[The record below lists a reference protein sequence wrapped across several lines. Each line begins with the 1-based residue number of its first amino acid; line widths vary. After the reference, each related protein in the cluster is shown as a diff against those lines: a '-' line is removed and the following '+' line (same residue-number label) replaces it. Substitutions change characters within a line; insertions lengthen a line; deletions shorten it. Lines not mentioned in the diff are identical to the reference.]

1 MRARSAR
8 ADRVQVTPA
17 SGTRMAARKTLIF
30 IARPIRKRPFLGAGL
45 IGGRSARRSVG
56 AFVCVLMVSPSGS
69 SRFERAAPVGDG
81 YPPAAVHAGEV
92 DALETLVALR
102 REVQRRADSQVEVP
116 DRLER
121 LAEAGTGQVAPG
133 PLQRLRQDPGVH
145 VAFQV
150 KEAVAVCRV
159 RCVPARLR

>member
-1 MRARSAR
+1 VMRARSAR

-30 IARPIRKRPFLGAGL
+30 IARPIRKSLALRGGL
-45 IGGRSARRSVG
+45 IGGRSAGRSVG
-56 AFVCVLMVSPSGS
+56 AFVRVLMVSPSGG

-102 REVQRRADSQVEVP
+102 REVQQGADSQVEIP

-121 LAEAGTGQVAPG
+121 LAKAGTGRAWPG
-133 PLQRLRQDPGVH
+133 PVQRLHDDPSVH
-145 VAFQV
+145 EAFQAD
-150 KEAVAVCRV
+150 EA
-159 RCVPARLR
+159 